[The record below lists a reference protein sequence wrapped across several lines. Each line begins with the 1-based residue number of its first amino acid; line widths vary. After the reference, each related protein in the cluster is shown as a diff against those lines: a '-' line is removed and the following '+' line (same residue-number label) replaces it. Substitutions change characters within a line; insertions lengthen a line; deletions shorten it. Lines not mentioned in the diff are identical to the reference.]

1 MEKVVELNQWQKE
14 HVQTACDLQAL
25 FDQVQDAYLQNPF
38 VPYQDRI
45 DLLKKF
51 KSQLLLA
58 KKDLVEALSN
68 DYGYRSSF
76 DSLIC
81 DILPAVSHIDYTISQ
96 LKSWMKP
103 NRRKVDLLL
112 FPSRVK
118 VEYQPLGVVGVIVP
132 WNFPVVL
139 SVAPIITALAAGN
152 RVMVKLSEYTPRT
165 NQVIEGI
172 FSHLSDHIVTVQGE
186 GEIARYFSAL
196 PFNHLIFT
204 GSTQVGK
211 LVAAAA
217 AQNLTPVTLELGGKS
232 PAILA
237 EDADVNAA
245 VDAILL
251 GKSINAGQICV
262 APDYLLLPQHKEQ
275 EFIDRYLTRFNKLY
289 VKKGRMHSSTHIIN
303 NAHYQRLQAL
313 LNDAQTHGAKIHK
326 IEKVESEGRQMP
338 PYLLTQVTDDMRV
351 MKEEIF
357 GPILPVISYR
367 TFDEVFDIIN
377 SRPRPLALYLM
388 SNDKQKQQSIV
399 RNTHS
404 GGVVFN
410 DTLVHVAVDDAP
422 FGGIGESGMG
432 HYHGKE
438 GFLTFSKAK
447 TVMTTPTW
455 LPRSAWLLRFRRIA
469 LYVLGKLYIR

>member
-1 MEKVVELNQWQKE
+1 
-14 HVQTACDLQAL
+14 
-25 FDQVQDAYLQNPF
+25 
-38 VPYQDRI
+38 
-45 DLLKKF
+45 
-51 KSQLLLA
+51 
-58 KKDLVEALSN
+58 
-68 DYGYRSSF
+68 
-76 DSLIC
+76 
-81 DILPAVSHIDYTISQ
+81 
-96 LKSWMKP
+96 
-103 NRRKVDLLL
+103 
-112 FPSRVK
+112 
-118 VEYQPLGVVGVIVP
+118 VVGVIVP

-165 NQVIEGI
+165 NQVIEDI

-196 PFNHLIFT
+196 PFDHLLFT

-232 PAILA
+232 PVILA
-237 EDADVNAA
+237 EDAEINSA

-262 APDYLLLPQHKEQ
+262 APDYLLLPEHKEQ
-275 EFIDRYLTRFNKLY
+275 AFIERYLAKFNKLY
-289 VKKGRMHSSTHIIN
+289 VKKGRMHSATHIIN
-303 NAHYQRLQAL
+303 NTQYQRLQAL
-313 LNDAQTHGAKIHK
+313 LNDAQTLGAKIHK

-338 PYLLTQVTDDMRV
+338 PYLLTQVTDNMRV

-357 GPILPVISYR
+357 GPILPIITYR
-367 TFDEVFDIIN
+367 SFDEVFDIVN

-388 SNDKQKQQSIV
+388 TNDKKKQQSIV

-404 GGVVFN
+404 GSVVFN

-432 HYHGKE
+432 HYHGEE

-447 TVMTTPTW
+447 TVMLTPRW
-455 LPRSAWLLRFRRIA
+455 LPRSAWLLRFRKTA
-469 LYVLGKLYIR
+469 VYVLGKLYIR